1 MVFSTLT
8 VAMRYEPANARFFS
22 TEVRCDFIN
31 FPFGYSLM
39 IAFVADTW
47 SSLCMRS
54 AQVRYASLTDAVRL
68 LGCFARDDVIAECV
82 NGEPTPKQDSVF
94 NTFFCTFDDES

>member
-1 MVFSTLT
+1 
-8 VAMRYEPANARFFS
+8 MR
-22 TEVRCDFIN
+22 
-31 FPFGYSLM
+31 GWSLKGAGRKPSLQCS
-39 IAFVADTW
+39 AFVADTW
-47 SSLCMRS
+47 LSLCMRF

-94 NTFFCTFDDES
+94 NTFFCTFDDET